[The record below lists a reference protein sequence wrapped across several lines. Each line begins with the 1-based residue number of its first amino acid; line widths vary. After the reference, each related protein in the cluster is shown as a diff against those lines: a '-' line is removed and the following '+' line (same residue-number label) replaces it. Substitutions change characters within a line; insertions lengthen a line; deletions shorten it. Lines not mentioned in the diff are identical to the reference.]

1 MTACRSRLVRR
12 LADRLARARIGVQ
25 AQLFGALGLI
35 LAVLL
40 VVVNTYPVVQSR
52 SVVFTSK
59 QSALMSQ
66 ASVMSTTLGG
76 LEALTGDGARQIIE
90 LLDVNLAYV
99 AVTNA
104 QGETLYSKGEPRMD
118 SQGGDVARA
127 LAGKDVFRSRY
138 TPEAFCSSLAMP
150 VRSRGV
156 TLGAVYLLDYD
167 AERGAFVRTLAAHL
181 RLYSLGVGL
190 LAFGTLYLVSRALT
204 ARIRELSEAVRVVG
218 EGDYNYSFTPRGHD
232 ELTELAA
239 DFNTLTQRL
248 RETDQARRRFVADA
262 SHELKTPL
270 ASIRL
275 LADSVCQS
283 EHMDEA
289 TMREFA
295 GDISCEAERLQRL
308 TEKLL
313 SLTRLDSAV
322 PAAFGPV
329 DPAAVVNRALTLLRP
344 LAQSGGVLLS
354 AELSG
359 VCRIRATE
367 DGLHQIVF
375 NLAENAIKYN
385 TPGGHARIRLYP
397 EDDRVCLVVEDD
409 GIGIPPEDLPHVFS
423 RFYRVDKARSRATG
437 GAGLGL
443 SIVHDTVR
451 QFGGEVTAEA
461 RTPRGTCFTVRFPRL
476 CPEEDVNTEKE
487 NLP

>member
-1 MTACRSRLVRR
+1 MTACRSKLAGWLAGRLERTH
-12 LADRLARARIGVQ
+12 IGVQ
-25 AQLFGALGLI
+25 AQLFGMLGLI

-40 VVVNTYPVVQSR
+40 LVVNTYPVTQSR

-59 QSALMSQ
+59 QSSLTSQ
-66 ASVMSTTLGG
+66 ASVMASTLGG
-76 LEALTGDGARQIIE
+76 MEALTGDGAQQIIE
-90 LLDVNLAYV
+90 LLDISLEYV

-104 QGETLYSKGEPRMD
+104 QGEMLYSKGNPRMD
-118 SQGGDVARA
+118 SQSSDIARA
-127 LAGKDVFRSRY
+127 LEGKDVFRSRY
-138 TPEAFCSSLAMP
+138 TSSAFCSSMAMP

-167 AERGAFVRTLAAHL
+167 VERGTFVRTLATHL
-181 RLYSLGVGL
+181 HLYSLGVGL
-190 LAFGTLYLVSRALT
+190 LAFGALYLVSRALT

-248 RETDQARRRFVADA
+248 RQTDQVRRRFVADA

-275 LADSVCQS
+275 LADSMCQS
-283 EHMDEA
+283 ERMDEA

-322 PAAFGPV
+322 PTVFGTV
-329 DPAAVVNRALTLLRP
+329 DPAAVVSRALTLLRP
-344 LAQSGGVLLS
+344 LAQSSGVQLS
-354 AELSG
+354 AELSDD
-359 VCRIRATE
+359 CRIRATE

-385 TPGGHARIRLYP
+385 TSGGYARICLYP
-397 EDDRVCLVVEDD
+397 ADDWVCLVVEDD

-451 QFGGEVTAEA
+451 QFGGEVSAEA
-461 RTPRGTCFTVRFPRL
+461 RTPHGTCFTVRFPRL
-476 CPEEDVNTEKE
+476 WPEEDDNTKKE

>member
-1 MTACRSRLVRR
+1 MTAFRSK
-12 LADRLARARIGVQ
+12 LAGRLARVRVGVQ

-35 LAVLL
+35 LAVFL
-40 VVVNTYPVVQSR
+40 VVVNTYPVIQSR
-52 SVVFTSK
+52 NVVFTSK
-59 QSALMSQ
+59 QSALASQ

-76 LEALTGDGARQIIE
+76 LETLTGDGVGQIIG
-90 LLDVNLAYV
+90 LLDVDLAYV
-99 AVTNA
+99 AVTDA
-104 QGETLYSKGEPRMD
+104 QGEPLYSTGEPRMD
-118 SQGGDVARA
+118 SQNADIARA
-127 LAGKDVFRSRY
+127 LEGKDVFRSRY
-138 TPEAFCSSLAMP
+138 TGDAFCSSMAMP

-167 AERGAFVRTLAAHL
+167 AECGAFVRTLAGHL
-181 RLYSLGVGL
+181 RLYSLGIGL
-190 LAFGTLYLVSRALT
+190 LAFGTLYLLSRALT

-218 EGDYNYSFTPRGHD
+218 EGDYNYSFPPRGRD

-313 SLTRLDSAV
+313 SLTRLDSAASV
-322 PAAFGPV
+322 DFHAV
-329 DPAAVVNRALTLLRP
+329 DPAVVVNRALTLLRP
-344 LAQSGGVLLS
+344 LAQSSGVRLN

-359 VCRIRATE
+359 SCRIRATE

-375 NLAENAIKYN
+375 NLVENAIKYN
-385 TPGGHARIRLYP
+385 TPGGQARIRLYAAG
-397 EDDRVCLVVEDD
+397 DRVCLVVEDD
-409 GIGIPPEDLPHVFS
+409 GIGIPPEDLPHIFS

-443 SIVHDTVR
+443 SIVHDTVQ
-451 QFGGEVTAEA
+451 QFGGTVTAEA
-461 RTPRGTCFTVRFPRL
+461 RTPHGTCFTVRFPRL
-476 CPEEDVNTEKE
+476 RPEEDVNTEKE